1 MITNFRRF
9 WAAGILAA
17 SLVGAVGFAAPARA
31 DGEGEFL
38 QILRD
43 SGPGFTSLDP
53 IDAGLNVHLGNMA
66 CETLRN
72 GGTREDAIAAAGL
85 TPLYP
90 RWSRVAIVDAAQ
102 QALCPD
108 VKH

>member
-1 MITNFRRF
+1 MVTNFRRF
-9 WAAGILAA
+9 SAAGILAA
-17 SLVGAVGFAAPARA
+17 SVAGAVSLAGPAHA
-31 DGEGEFL
+31 DELQYL

-108 VKH
+108 VKR

>member
-1 MITNFRRF
+1 MITNFSRF

-17 SLVGAVGFAAPARA
+17 SVVGAVGLAAPAYA

-72 GGTREDAIAAAGL
+72 GGTRGRHCGCWAHTVVPAMVTGGD
-85 TPLYP
+85 
-90 RWSRVAIVDAAQ
+90 S
-102 QALCPD
+102 
-108 VKH
+108 

>member
-9 WAAGILAA
+9 WAAGILAT
-17 SLVGAVGFAAPARA
+17 SVAAAIGLAGPAHA
-31 DGEGEFL
+31 DELQYL